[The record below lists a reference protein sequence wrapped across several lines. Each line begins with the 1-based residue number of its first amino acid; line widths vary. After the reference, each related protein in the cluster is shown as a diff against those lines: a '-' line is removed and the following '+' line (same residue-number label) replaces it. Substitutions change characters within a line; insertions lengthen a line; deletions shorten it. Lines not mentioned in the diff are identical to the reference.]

1 MVSIDTGAVHTW
13 QSHQM
18 VTIRQ
23 EVSHNL
29 RAAMQNNTE
38 AKANVSVLIASE
50 LDFQL
55 LTIVVRKAQ
64 TATPSQEVCRNLRAR
79 RQTYALPCRSV
90 SELAGP
96 IRTYRISHWIQSSAS
111 CKAESCIDRGPDDAT
126 AATHKIARR

>member
-79 RQTYALPCRSV
+79 RQRY
-90 SELAGP
+90 
-96 IRTYRISHWIQSSAS
+96 
-111 CKAESCIDRGPDDAT
+111 
-126 AATHKIARR
+126 